1 MVLPVMAAKPDP
13 VPPANADPFAAVR
26 VAIDGLQAQINTLT
40 ANVGTAIT
48 ALQTKDTD
56 LETQINNIPGPV
68 HFGDYERYLPVEDSR
83 VAPTDGFVIV
93 HVFYNGD
100 NPEPGVWIYH
110 NPYPLPYWVRVI
122 PGKDTS
128 FVGPVRAEETWWVHI
143 SPVASGDWSITVD
156 WLPLTT
162 NP

>member
-13 VPPANADPFAAVR
+13 VPPANADPFVAVR

-68 HFGDYERYLPVEDSR
+68 HFGDYDRLYAINVEHE
-83 VAPTDGFVIV
+83 ALTDGFVLGLARYAGAEEHPVVYIQ
-93 HVFYNGD
+93 
-100 NPEPGVWIYH
+100 H
-110 NPYPLPYWVRVI
+110 NPYALVYIVPLI
-122 PGKDTS
+122 PGRDTS
-128 FVGPVRAEETWWVHI
+128 FSVPVRAGETWEVTLYPAP
-143 SPVASGDWSITVD
+143 SSDWSFAAD
-156 WLPLTT
+156 WLPLTAS
-162 NP
+162 